1 MTKILLHGCCGK
13 MGRVI
18 SELSKKYDN
27 LSIVAGIDKFG
38 ADNMGYPVFKSLDE
52 CNIEYDVLL
61 DFSRAD
67 ALENLLTFSLKK
79 QKPIV
84 LCSTG
89 YTEDQLQLIGA
100 KSKELPIFR
109 SANMSV
115 GINLISMLLRK
126 VAPVLKDN
134 FDIEIIEEHHNQ
146 KVDAPS
152 GTALLLADS
161 IKNSLDT
168 ETEYVY
174 GRSGSSKREKNEIG
188 IHAIRGGSIVGNHDV
203 IFAGDGEVIKFT
215 HNALS
220 REVFAV
226 GALKACQYISKVS
239 ENKLY
244 NMEDVI
250 GLDF

>member
-18 SELSKKYDN
+18 SELSNKYDN
-27 LSIVAGIDKFG
+27 LTIVAGIDKFG
-38 ADNMGYPVFKSLDE
+38 SDNMSYPIFKSLEE
-52 CNIEYDVLL
+52 CTLDYDVLL
-61 DFSRAD
+61 DFSRAE
-67 ALENLLTFSLKK
+67 ALENLLNFSLKTK
-79 QKPIV
+79 KPMV

-89 YTEDQLQLIGA
+89 YTDEQLTLIESQ
-100 KSKELPIFR
+100 SKELPLFR

-126 VAPVLKDN
+126 VAPALKDN

-174 GRSGSSKREKNEIG
+174 GRSGSSKRDKNEIG

-203 IFAGDGEVIKFT
+203 IFAGEGEVIKFT

-226 GALKACQYISKVS
+226 GALKACEYMAKVS

-250 GLDF
+250 GLNL